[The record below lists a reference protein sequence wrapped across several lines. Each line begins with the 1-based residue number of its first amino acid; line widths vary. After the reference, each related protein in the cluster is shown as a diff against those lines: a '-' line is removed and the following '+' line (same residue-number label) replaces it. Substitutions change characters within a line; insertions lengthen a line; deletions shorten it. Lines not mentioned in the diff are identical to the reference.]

1 MMTIRTDYWTD
12 VSEFVTRGSSP
23 RVSKGVRVVI
33 YALPSRSG
41 YCPSLAGERNK
52 MDFGLKDRVALVAA
66 ASRGIGYAAA
76 LELAREG
83 ARVFLCSRDEAR
95 ASEAAEKIH
104 KETGANV
111 AGIAA
116 DVTNG
121 TETEEFVRLALE
133 RAGHIDICVTNAG
146 GPPATVFAD
155 TDLDMFRQAFELN
168 ALSAI
173 RLAKLV
179 LPGMR
184 EQKWGR
190 IINITSISVKQPVE
204 GLLLSNTVRAGL
216 TGWAK
221 TVSNEVAADG
231 VTVNNVA
238 PGYTLT
244 ERQDQLAEVRAK
256 ATGKSKQ
263 EIVETWSAQTPIRR
277 MAKAEEI
284 AAAIAFLA
292 SERASYIT
300 GVTLQVDGG
309 WVRSLL

>member
-1 MMTIRTDYWTD
+1 
-12 VSEFVTRGSSP
+12 
-23 RVSKGVRVVI
+23 
-33 YALPSRSG
+33 
-41 YCPSLAGERNK
+41 
-52 MDFGLKDRVALVAA
+52 MDFGLKNRVAIVAA
-66 ASRGIGYAAA
+66 ASRGIGYAIA

-83 ARVFLCSRDEAR
+83 AKIFLCSRDEVQ
-95 ASEAAEKIH
+95 ASEAAAKIH
-104 KETGANV
+104 EETD
-111 AGIAA
+111 A
-116 DVTNG
+116 DVTGLRADVTSSADTARFVSEANEHAG
-121 TETEEFVRLALE
+121 TV
-133 RAGHIDICVTNAG
+133 DICVTNAG
-146 GPPATVFAD
+146 GPPATSFAD
-155 TDLDMFRQAFELN
+155 TDVEMFRQAFELN

-190 IINITSISVKQPVE
+190 IINITSVSVKQPIE

-231 VTVNNVA
+231 ITVNNVA

-244 ERQDQLAEVRAK
+244 ERQNELAEVRAR
-256 ATGKSKQ
+256 AMGKSKR
-263 EIVETWSAQTPIRR
+263 EIIESWALQTPMRR
-277 MAKAEEI
+277 MASPEEI
-284 AAAIAFLA
+284 AAAVAFLA

-309 WVRSLL
+309 WVRGLF

>member
-1 MMTIRTDYWTD
+1 
-12 VSEFVTRGSSP
+12 
-23 RVSKGVRVVI
+23 
-33 YALPSRSG
+33 
-41 YCPSLAGERNK
+41 

-66 ASRGIGYAAA
+66 ASRGIGFAAA
-76 LELAREG
+76 RELAREG
-83 ARVFLCSRDEAR
+83 ARVFLCSRDESH
-95 ASEAAEKIH
+95 ASEAAQKIH
-104 KETGANV
+104 EETGADV

-116 DVTNG
+116 DVTDG
-121 TETEEFVRLALE
+121 AQTESFVNLARE
-133 RAGHIDICVTNAG
+133 RAGRIDICVTNAG

-155 TDLDMFRQAFELN
+155 TDLDMFRKAFEQN

-173 RLAKLV
+173 RFGRLV

-184 EQKWGR
+184 AQKWGR
-190 IINITSISVKQPVE
+190 IVNITSVSAKQPIE

-244 ERQDQLAEVRAK
+244 ERQDELAEVRGK
-256 ATGKSKQ
+256 AMGKSKQ
-263 EIVETWSAQTPIRR
+263 EIIETWALQAPMRR
-277 MAKAEEI
+277 MASAEEI
-284 AAAIAFLA
+284 GAAVAFLA

>member
-1 MMTIRTDYWTD
+1 
-12 VSEFVTRGSSP
+12 
-23 RVSKGVRVVI
+23 
-33 YALPSRSG
+33 
-41 YCPSLAGERNK
+41 
-52 MDFGLKDRVALVAA
+52 A
-66 ASRGIGYAAA
+66 ASRGIGFACAR
-76 LELAREG
+76 ELAREG
-83 ARVFLCSRDEAR
+83 ARVFLCSRDEGHAT
-95 ASEAAEKIH
+95 EAASKI
-104 KETGANV
+104 KGETGAEV
-111 AGIAA
+111 KGLRA
-116 DVTNG
+116 DVTNNADIAR
-121 TETEEFVRLALE
+121 FVDEAMEHAARV
-133 RAGHIDICVTNAG
+133 DICVKNAG

-155 TDLDMFRQAFELN
+155 TDLDMFRQAFEQN

-173 RLAKLV
+173 RLAKFV
-179 LPGMR
+179 LPAMI

-190 IINITSISVKQPVE
+190 IINITSVSVKQPIE

-244 ERQDQLAEVRAK
+244 ERQEELAQARSQALR
-256 ATGKSKQ
+256 KSKE
-263 EIVETWSAQTPIRR
+263 EIIASWATQGPMRR
-277 MAKAEEI
+277 IGRPEEI
-284 AAAIAFLA
+284 AAAVAFLA

>member
-1 MMTIRTDYWTD
+1 
-12 VSEFVTRGSSP
+12 
-23 RVSKGVRVVI
+23 
-33 YALPSRSG
+33 
-41 YCPSLAGERNK
+41 

-66 ASRGIGYAAA
+66 ASRGIGFACAR
-76 LELAREG
+76 ELAREG
-83 ARVFLCSRDEAR
+83 VRVFLCSRDAGH
-95 ASEAAEKIH
+95 AMEAASKIH
-104 KETGANV
+104 DETGAEV
-111 AGIAA
+111 KGLRA
-116 DVTNG
+116 DVTNNADIAR
-121 TETEEFVRLALE
+121 FVDEAME
-133 RAGHIDICVTNAG
+133 HTGHVDICVTNAG

-155 TDLDMFRQAFELN
+155 TDLDMFRQAFEQN

-173 RLAKLV
+173 RLAKFV
-179 LPGMR
+179 LPGMI

-190 IINITSISVKQPVE
+190 IINITSVSVKQPIE

-221 TVSNEVAADG
+221 TVSNEVAASG

-244 ERQDQLAEVRAK
+244 ERQDELAEVRGK
-256 ATGKSKQ
+256 AAGKSKQ
-263 EIVETWSAQTPIRR
+263 EVIETWAMQAPIRR
-277 MAKAEEI
+277 MAAPEEI
-284 AAAIAFLA
+284 AAAVAFLA

>member
-1 MMTIRTDYWTD
+1 
-12 VSEFVTRGSSP
+12 
-23 RVSKGVRVVI
+23 
-33 YALPSRSG
+33 
-41 YCPSLAGERNK
+41 
-52 MDFGLKDRVALVAA
+52 MDLGLNNRVALVAA
-66 ASRGIGYAAA
+66 ASSGIGYACA

-83 ARVFLCSRDEAR
+83 ARVFLCSRDERR
-95 ASEAAEKIH
+95 ASQAAHRIH
-104 KETGANV
+104 EETGATV

-116 DVTNG
+116 DVTD
-121 TETEEFVRLALE
+121 ESAAERFVSLAQQQ
-133 RAGHIDICVTNAG
+133 AGQIDILVTNAG
-146 GPPATVFAD
+146 GPPAATFAD
-155 TDLDMFRQAFELN
+155 ADIDMFRRAFELN

-173 RLAKLV
+173 RLTKLV

-184 EQKWGR
+184 ERRWGR
-190 IINITSISVKQPVE
+190 IVNITSVAAKQPIE

-221 TVSNEVAADG
+221 TVSTEVANDN

-244 ERQDQLAEVRAK
+244 ERQEELAEARGR
-256 ATGKSKQ
+256 ATGKTKQ
-263 EIVETWSAQTPIRR
+263 EMIDTWATQAPMKRLAHPS
-277 MAKAEEI
+277 EI
-284 AAAIAFLA
+284 GAAVAFLC

>member
-1 MMTIRTDYWTD
+1 
-12 VSEFVTRGSSP
+12 
-23 RVSKGVRVVI
+23 
-33 YALPSRSG
+33 
-41 YCPSLAGERNK
+41 

-83 ARVFLCSRDEAR
+83 ARVFLCSRDERR

-104 KETGANV
+104 NETGANV

-116 DVTNG
+116 DVTNEADVEQFVKLA
-121 TETEEFVRLALE
+121 TERGG
-133 RAGHIDICVTNAG
+133 RIDICVTNAG
-146 GPPATVFAD
+146 GPPATTFD
-155 TDLDMFRQAFELN
+155 NTDIEMFREAFELN
-168 ALSAI
+168 GLSAI

-184 EQKWGR
+184 ERKWGR
-190 IINITSISVKQPVE
+190 IVNVTSISVKQPVD

-216 TGWAK
+216 TSWAK

-231 VTVNNVA
+231 VTINNVA

-244 ERQDQLAEVRAK
+244 ERQDELAVARGK
-256 ATGKSKQ
+256 ALGKSK
-263 EIVETWSAQTPIRR
+263 EEMMAMWASQTPAHRI
-277 MAKAEEI
+277 AAPEEI

-309 WVRSLL
+309 WTRGLF

>member
-1 MMTIRTDYWTD
+1 
-12 VSEFVTRGSSP
+12 
-23 RVSKGVRVVI
+23 
-33 YALPSRSG
+33 
-41 YCPSLAGERNK
+41 
-52 MDFGLKDRVALVAA
+52 MDLGLKDRVALVAA

-76 LELAREG
+76 RELAREG
-83 ARVFLCSRDEAR
+83 ARVFLCSRDEKR
-95 ASEAAEKIH
+95 ASEAAKKIH
-104 KETGANV
+104 EETGANV

-116 DVTNG
+116 DVTDG
-121 TETEEFVRLALE
+121 GQAEAFVNLALA
-133 RAGHIDICVTNAG
+133 RAGRVDICVTNAG
-146 GPPATVFAD
+146 GPPATTFAD
-155 TDLDMFRQAFELN
+155 TDMDMFRRAFEQN

-184 EQKWGR
+184 EQRWGR
-190 IINITSISVKQPVE
+190 IINITSVSVKQPIE

-221 TVSNEVAADG
+221 TVSSEVAAEG

-244 ERQDQLAEVRAK
+244 ERQDELAEVRGK
-256 ATGKSKQ
+256 GSGKSKQ
-263 EIVETWSAQTPIRR
+263 EIIESWATQAPMRR
-277 MAKAEEI
+277 MAKPEEI
-284 AAAIAFLA
+284 AAAVAFLA